1 MTEDLSEHPNP
12 EQQIPDPLK
21 VGRRMLAAKHRSTL
35 QTGIF
40 MGVLL
45 IIVMATALF
54 VANRV
59 PGTERY
65 ALERN
70 ATFCALFFICMLIPI
85 ARYFNRPIPLFS
97 SAMTGWVTFAIAY
110 DIAGMFYKNL
120 FQVLRSPFQTFI
132 EGAIVYGVAAVGAW
146 VIGMVHQAR
155 HHPIAPRRRRTDHL
169 HQQP

>member
-1 MTEDLSEHPNP
+1 MQETL
-12 EQQIPDPLK
+12 IPDPLK
-21 VGRRMLAAKHRSTL
+21 VGRKVLASTHRTAL

-40 MGVLL
+40 MGALL
-45 IIVMATALF
+45 IVVMIAALF

-85 ARYFNRPIPLFS
+85 ARYFNRPMPMFM
-97 SAMTGWVTFAIAY
+97 SAMVGWITFVIAY
-110 DIAGMFYKNL
+110 DVTGMFYQNL
-120 FQVLRSPFQTFI
+120 FQVLRSPFEALI

-146 VIGMVHQAR
+146 VIGMFLEAR
-155 HHPIAPRRRRTDHL
+155 LRPLAPRRRRTDHL

>member
-1 MTEDLSEHPNP
+1 MP
-12 EQQIPDPLK
+12 EPLIPDPLK
-21 VGRRMLAAKHRSTL
+21 VGREVLASTRRTAL
-35 QTGIF
+35 QTGIY
-40 MGVLL
+40 MGAAL
-45 IIVMATALF
+45 IVVMIAALF

-85 ARYFNRPIPLFS
+85 ARYFNRPMPMFM
-97 SAMTGWVTFAIAY
+97 SAMVGWVIFVIAY
-110 DIAGMFYKNL
+110 DITGMFYQNL
-120 FQVLRSPFQTFI
+120 FQVLRSPFEALI

-146 VIGMVHQAR
+146 VIGMALEAR
-155 HHPIAPRRRRTDHL
+155 QHPLAPRRRRTDHL

>member
-1 MTEDLSEHPNP
+1 MEAMQEPL
-12 EQQIPDPLK
+12 IPDPLK
-21 VGRRMLAAKHRSTL
+21 VGRKVLAPTNRTAL

-40 MGVLL
+40 MGALL
-45 IIVMATALF
+45 IVVMIAALF

-70 ATFCALFFICMLIPI
+70 AIFCALFFICMLIPI
-85 ARYFNRPIPLFS
+85 ARYFNRPMPMFM
-97 SAMTGWVTFAIAY
+97 SAMVGWVIFVIAY
-110 DIAGMFYKNL
+110 DIAGMFYQNL
-120 FQVLRSPFQTFI
+120 FQVLRSPFEALI

-146 VIGMVHQAR
+146 VIGMFLVAR
-155 HHPIAPRRRRTDHL
+155 QHPITPRRRRTDHL

>member
-1 MTEDLSEHPNP
+1 MEAMP
-12 EQQIPDPLK
+12 EPLIPDPLK
-21 VGRRMLAAKHRSTL
+21 VGRKVLASTRRTAL

-40 MGVLL
+40 MGALL
-45 IIVMATALF
+45 IVVMIAALF

-85 ARYFNRPIPLFS
+85 ARYFNRPMPMFM
-97 SAMTGWVTFAIAY
+97 SAMVGWVIFVVAY
-110 DIAGMFYKNL
+110 DVAGIFYQNL
-120 FQVLRSPFQTFI
+120 FQVLRSPFEALI

-146 VIGMVHQAR
+146 VIGMALEAR
-155 HHPIAPRRRRTDHL
+155 QRPLAPRRRRTDHL